1 MFALA
6 DCIAASERVRG
17 GRRPDGVAGLDEGGE
32 VEKGLERYRHTRERE
47 GGRGWREKG
56 DGPSQSGGRKRQRQR
71 QRARQ
76 DPLGLLEVANELR
89 YRGLIAL
96 EVLGSLGVLGG
107 LALWVTRHYLHGQG
121 GEWERFWYGAR

>member
-1 MFALA
+1 MERVFALA
-6 DCIAASERVRG
+6 DCIVASERVRG
-17 GRRPDGVAGLDEGGE
+17 RRDGVTGLDDGGE
-32 VEKGLERYRHTRERE
+32 VEKGLERYRHRERE
-47 GGRGWREKG
+47 RGREWREKENR
-56 DGPSQSGGRKRQRQR
+56 QSGGRKRQRQR

-89 YRGLIAL
+89 YKGLIAL